1 MELYPRDLEELEQS
15 FSDEEACRRYLFDL
29 RWPKGFRCPAC
40 GHDGAWALGDGLFKC
55 TQCGRKTSV
64 IAGTIFEGTRKP
76 LVSWFRAIWW
86 VTSQKNGASALGL
99 KRILG
104 LGSYQTAW
112 TWLHKLRR
120 AMVRP
125 GQDRLS
131 GAVQVDETFIGG
143 AKPGKRGRGAKG
155 KVLVLIVAQEKG
167 KGTGRIRLRRIV
179 DAKAETLESAVR
191 ETVEPGTRVKTD
203 GWKGYNGL
211 KALGYEHEVI
221 RQTADVGGNLLPL
234 CHQEAS
240 LIKRWL
246 GGTHQGAVSHEHLAY
261 YLDEYTFRF
270 NRRTSR
276 SRGMLFYRLLQNA
289 VTIRPVA
296 YKNIALSV
304 RGRKKGT
311 TRYSTK
317 SS

>member
-1 MELYPRDLEELEQS
+1 MVILIGMELYPKNLEELEQN
-15 FSDEEACRRYLFDL
+15 FSTEEACRRYLFEW
-29 RWPKGFRCPAC
+29 RWPDGFVCPDC
-40 GHDGAWALGDGLFKC
+40 HHKESWVLSDGLFKC
-55 TQCGRKTSV
+55 KSCGRKTSI

-76 LVSWFRAIWW
+76 LVSWFRAVWW
-86 VTSQKNGASALGL
+86 VTCQKNGASALGL

-125 GQDRLS
+125 EQDRLT
-131 GAVQVDETFIGG
+131 GTVQVDETFIGG
-143 AKPGKRGRGAKG
+143 AKSGKRGRGAEG
-155 KVLVLIVAQEKG
+155 KVLVLIIAQEKG
-167 KGTGRIRLRRIV
+167 KGTGRIRLRRISN
-179 DAKAETLESAVR
+179 AKAKTLETAIK
-191 ETVEPGTRVKTD
+191 ETVGEGAKIKTD

-211 KALGYEHEVI
+211 KTLGYEHEVI
-221 RQTADVGGNLLPL
+221 RQTEDIGVNLLPL

-246 GGTHQGAVSHEHLAY
+246 GGTHQGAVSHEHLGY

-289 VTIRPVA
+289 VIIDPTK
-296 YKNIALSV
+296 YKEITLSV
-304 RGRKKGT
+304 RGRKPNHKM
-311 TRYSTK
+311 
-317 SS
+317 

>member
-1 MELYPRDLEELEQS
+1 MELYPKDLEELEQNLS
-15 FSDEEACRRYLFDL
+15 TEEACRQYLFQL
-29 RWPKGFRCPAC
+29 RWPDGFRCPAC
-40 GHDGAWALGDGLFKC
+40 GQADAWVLAEGLFKC
-55 TQCGRKTSV
+55 KECEHKTSV

-86 VTSQKNGASALGL
+86 MTSQKNGASALGL

-112 TWLHKLRR
+112 VWLHKLRR

-131 GAVQVDETFIGG
+131 GVVQVDETYLGG
-143 AKPGKRGRGAKG
+143 AKPGKRGRGAEG
-155 KVLVLIVAQEKG
+155 KTLVLIVAQEKG
-167 KGTGRIRLRRIV
+167 KATGRIRLRRIE
-179 DAKAETLESAVR
+179 DASAENLEAALQ
-191 ETVEPGTRVKTD
+191 ETVAPGTKIKTD
-203 GWKGYNGL
+203 GWSGYNGL
-211 KALGYEHEVI
+211 KALGYDHEVI
-221 RQTADVGGNLLPL
+221 RKTADIGENLLPL
-234 CHQEAS
+234 CQREAS

-270 NRRTSR
+270 NRRTSS

-289 VTIRPVA
+289 VAVEHIGYNEMT
-296 YKNIALSV
+296 LSV
-304 RGRKKGT
+304 RGRKPKH
-311 TRYSTK
+311 K
-317 SS
+317 M